1 MQNFILL
8 NPSENVEFQ
17 NIKEHFIINIV
28 IDHFLAFDEICPVIL
43 GHLYEGILP

>member
-17 NIKEHFIINIV
+17 NIKEHFIIYIV
-28 IDHFLAFDEICPVIL
+28 IDYFLALVAICPVLL
-43 GHLYEGILP
+43 GPLYLGILP